1 LWASSTTTAGELDS
15 STAGLGLLVLIG
27 LSSSLLSDTTGAG
40 SARCSIDEY
49 WRVCLVGH
57 VIGIS
62 GMAVANEGGM
72 TGAVGWTFAGRVI
85 VTEEGVGIT
94 GGYEKFVDPGPGS

>member
-1 LWASSTTTAGELDS
+1 MTGMGSTKY
-15 STAGLGLLVLIG
+15 
-27 LSSSLLSDTTGAG
+27 
-40 SARCSIDEY
+40 SIDEY
-49 WRVCLVGH
+49 WWVCLVGH

-62 GMAVANEGGM
+62 GMAVVNEGSM

-94 GGYEKFVDPGPGS
+94 GGYKNFVDPGPGS

>member
-1 LWASSTTTAGELDS
+1 MTTAGELDS

-40 SARCSIDEY
+40 SARYSIDEY

-57 VIGIS
+57 VISIS
-62 GMAVANEGGM
+62 GMVVANEDSM
-72 TGAVGWTFAGRVI
+72 MGAVGWTFAGRVI

-94 GGYEKFVDPGPGS
+94 GGSEKFVDPGPGS

>member
-1 LWASSTTTAGELDS
+1 
-15 STAGLGLLVLIG
+15 
-27 LSSSLLSDTTGAG
+27 
-40 SARCSIDEY
+40 
-49 WRVCLVGH
+49 

-72 TGAVGWTFAGRVI
+72 TGAVGWTFVGKVI

-94 GGYEKFVDPGPGS
+94 GG

>member
-1 LWASSTTTAGELDS
+1 MTTAGELDS

-27 LSSSLLSDTTGAG
+27 LSSSLLSDTTGVG
-40 SARCSIDEY
+40 SARCSIDKY
-49 WRVCLVGH
+49 WQVCLVGH

-62 GMAVANEGGM
+62 GMAVVNEGGM

-85 VTEEGVGIT
+85 VTEEGVGMT
-94 GGYEKFVDPGPGS
+94 GGYKNFVDLGPGS

>member
-1 LWASSTTTAGELDS
+1 M
-15 STAGLGLLVLIG
+15 
-27 LSSSLLSDTTGAG
+27 TGAG
-40 SARCSIDEY
+40 SARYSIDEY

-62 GMAVANEGGM
+62 DMVVANEVGM

-85 VTEEGVGIT
+85 VIEEGVGMT
-94 GGYEKFVDPGPGS
+94 GGYENFVDPGPGS

>member
-1 LWASSTTTAGELDS
+1 MTTAGELDS

-49 WRVCLVGH
+49 WQVCLVGH

-62 GMAVANEGGM
+62 GMAVVNEDGM
-72 TGAVGWTFAGRVI
+72 IGVVGWMSTGRGMVAG
-85 VTEEGVGIT
+85 EGSGMA
-94 GGYEKFVDPGPGS
+94 GGCEKFVVPGPGL

>member
-1 LWASSTTTAGELDS
+1 M
-15 STAGLGLLVLIG
+15 
-27 LSSSLLSDTTGAG
+27 
-40 SARCSIDEY
+40 DEY

-72 TGAVGWTFAGRVI
+72 TGAVGWTFASRVI
-85 VTEEGVGIT
+85 VTEGGVGIT
-94 GGYEKFVDPGPGS
+94 GGYKKFVDPGPGS

>member
-1 LWASSTTTAGELDS
+1 MTAGELDS

-40 SARCSIDEY
+40 SARYSIDKY
-49 WRVCLVGH
+49 WRVGH

-72 TGAVGWTFAGRVI
+72 TGAVGWTFVGRVI
-85 VTEEGVGIT
+85 VTAEGVGIT

>member
-1 LWASSTTTAGELDS
+1 MTTAGELDS

-27 LSSSLLSDTTGAG
+27 LSSSLLSDTTGVG

-49 WRVCLVGH
+49 WWVCLVGH

-62 GMAVANEGGM
+62 GMAVVNEDGM
-72 TGAVGWTFAGRVI
+72 TGAVGWTFVGKVI
-85 VTEEGVGIT
+85 VTEEGVGMM
-94 GGYEKFVDPGPGS
+94 GGYENFVDPGPGS